1 MIWFSIQIWIFFL
14 NTRGGWKFQGE
25 NRIYS
30 IWMFS
35 RVFYAGR
42 AFKEDHD
49 VSAMIYPPNIL
60 YFVDKNKGQIVT
72 KFAIVLFNTQVKH
85 LSMMAIFVHLEILCL
100 LFCCIIT
107 NILKI

>member
-1 MIWFSIQIWIFFL
+1 
-14 NTRGGWKFQGE
+14 
-25 NRIYS
+25 
-30 IWMFS
+30 MFS

-72 KFAIVLFNTQVKH
+72 KFAIVLFNTQVKSLKHDGH
-85 LSMMAIFVHLEILCL
+85 LCTFRNFMLTFL
-100 LFCCIIT
+100 LH
-107 NILKI
+107 NNEYLKDLAG